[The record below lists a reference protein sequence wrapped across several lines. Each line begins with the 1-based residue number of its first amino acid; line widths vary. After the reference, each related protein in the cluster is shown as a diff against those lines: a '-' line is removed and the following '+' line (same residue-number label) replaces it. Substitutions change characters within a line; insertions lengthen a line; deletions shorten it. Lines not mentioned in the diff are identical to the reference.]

1 MNRKE
6 FENSFALMLTGDK
19 EAFTNVYNEM
29 KNPVFT
35 IINRIVNNRYE
46 SEDIMQELFL
56 RLLSK
61 REEFRVKNPRA
72 YLFMMARNMAIDNLR
87 KYHPDYLDEE
97 MADSEGSQFED
108 RVCLTAS
115 VEEAIL
121 QLGVKE
127 REVLTLHINAEMKF
141 KDIAASLGEPLGT
154 ITSRYKSAI
163 QKLRMIMRGEKI

>member
-1 MNRKE
+1 MDRKE
-6 FENSFALMLTGDK
+6 FDKSFALMLTGDK

-35 IINRIVNNRYE
+35 IINRIINNRYE

-87 KYHPDYLDEE
+87 KYHPEYLDEE
-97 MADSEGSQFED
+97 MTDFADSRFED
-108 RVCLTAS
+108 RVCLTAL

-121 QLGVKE
+121 QLTIKE
-127 REVLTLHINAEMKF
+127 REVITLHINAEMKF
-141 KDIAASLGEPLGT
+141 KDIAASLGEPLET
-154 ITSRYKSAI
+154 ITSRYNSAI
-163 QKLRMIMRGEKI
+163 QKLRMIMRGDNI